1 MKSHPWVWIPLDAVL
16 AIHDEQIAEHG
27 GIRGVRDLA
36 VVDSALSPPRNLLA
50 YGKPDAAARAAAYA
64 FGLCNNDGFRDGNKR
79 TAYVVAESFLDLNE
93 YEMDAPDEA
102 VVSTR
107 MAVATGVMPEEQL
120 AQWFR
125 SFVRWKSSYFQK
137 QRQHKA

>member
-1 MKSHPWVWIPLDAVL
+1 MKSHPWVWVPLDAVL

-36 VVDSALSPPRNLLA
+36 AVDSVLTRPRNLLA
-50 YGKPDAAARAAAYA
+50 YGKSDAAALAAAYA
-64 FGLCNNDGFRDGNKR
+64 FGLCNNHGFLDGKKH

-93 YEMDAPDEA
+93 YGMDAPDEA
-102 VVSTR
+102 VVST
-107 MAVATGVMPEEQL
+107 MLAVASGVMPEGQL

-125 SFVRWKSSYFQK
+125 SFVR
-137 QRQHKA
+137 